1 MSQRT
6 IPCRKAMRSDDSDA
20 ADGQPL
26 AKVAKRCMVED
37 DDINSA
43 ENPLSQ
49 ELTRTGSEISSKAQ
63 DGELDDIQL
72 DDISDCSS
80 FRAESYLGSNSRR

>member
-1 MSQRT
+1 MLLMASRW
-6 IPCRKAMRSDDSDA
+6 PRS
-20 ADGQPL
+20 
-26 AKVAKRCMVED
+26 KVAKRCMVED

>member
-6 IPCRKAMRSDDSDA
+6 NPCRKAMRSDDSDA

-49 ELTRTGSEISSKAQ
+49 ELTRTGSEISSKA

>member
-6 IPCRKAMRSDDSDA
+6 NPCRKAMRSDDSDA

-49 ELTRTGSEISSKAQ
+49 ELTRTGSEIGLS
-63 DGELDDIQL
+63 
-72 DDISDCSS
+72 
-80 FRAESYLGSNSRR
+80 RAVHRVIEARARRALLLPLK